1 MRSLGRTVIETDE
14 PILQE
19 GTSPDI
25 SRIDTERCARRVSL
39 ARPHLTKR
47 AIDLFVYLD
56 FASPILDQCLKGI
69 YTGLQASLE
78 PTARVAPC

>member
-25 SRIDTERCARRVSL
+25 SRIDELTNRRIDAERYARRVSL
-39 ARPHLTKR
+39 FRSFIPSGVL
-47 AIDLFVYLD
+47 
-56 FASPILDQCLKGI
+56 
-69 YTGLQASLE
+69 
-78 PTARVAPC
+78 

>member
-25 SRIDTERCARRVSL
+25 SRIHAERYARFCDLICMRPKKGKTEHKNISYS
-39 ARPHLTKR
+39 TR
-47 AIDLFVYLD
+47 AQDM
-56 FASPILDQCLKGI
+56 S
-69 YTGLQASLE
+69 
-78 PTARVAPC
+78 

>member
-25 SRIDTERCARRVSL
+25 SRIDAERYARRVIL
-39 ARPHLTKR
+39 ARPHHKFQDIEHKIR
-47 AIDLFVYLD
+47 
-56 FASPILDQCLKGI
+56 
-69 YTGLQASLE
+69 
-78 PTARVAPC
+78 